1 MSDWG
6 GCHNHVPWRKCNFY
20 TGIAVIEALIN
31 LVNEPEP
38 EHPLRADLA
47 EDYSKDRKKFMKN
60 AEEFTKKNSEK
71 RPAD

>member
-1 MSDWG
+1 MFPDISIT
-6 GCHNHVPWRKCNFY
+6 HNSFI
-20 TGIAVIEALIN
+20 GIAVIEALIN